1 MHSLFRFT
9 LPVIISLLIR
19 TDAKTYSAVELNR
32 KNLTDLYR
40 THVLTRPLMK
50 NFSHITI
57 AIGLGIIEV
66 SGIDPQR
73 QEIRL
78 NVNFELKWCDENL
91 QWNTTEQTCL
101 RRNRSEM
108 LFSADEIW
116 TPDIHV
122 LNGPSTEDKE
132 VKLRYPILAIC
143 NGIIRW
149 SYQQKLI
156 AFCEV
161 NVIHFPFD
169 RQHCTILLQ
178 STIYDSS
185 QLKLRSLY
193 NVVRLYN
200 YINTEWTISHAKID
214 ELNLYNTNHQN
225 NFSTLKI
232 ELELNRFSRFY
243 VLKII
248 IPFIIISSL
257 AVFSFCLP
265 TDSGEKVA
273 LTVSVLLSLTIYLQ
287 LISDYIPK
295 TERGICTLT
304 LFSNLMFLLVFLS
317 CIFNIFTIFVYYHEQ
332 NSYQRNLP
340 RRKKSVLFT
349 VHQSLIELNKQRW
362 TFLRKRQNIQNQ
374 LPEHTDIDAV
384 ELLHDIRSFRQSIT
398 NMFQRR
404 NSMIRSPSM
413 SLSTFEFRH
422 PLFYPQSKVKRSM
435 KTIAMFIDKILFVVY
450 LILVPM
456 SILILIHSSKQ
467 SYLDSLKRTNTT
479 NQLID
484 IRKATTDPVATFR
497 GCPT

>member
-1 MHSLFRFT
+1 M
-9 LPVIISLLIR
+9 
-19 TDAKTYSAVELNR
+19 
-32 KNLTDLYR
+32 
-40 THVLTRPLMK
+40 
-50 NFSHITI
+50 
-57 AIGLGIIEV
+57 
-66 SGIDPQR
+66 
-73 QEIRL
+73 
-78 NVNFELKWCDENL
+78 NVNFELKWCDVYL
-91 QWNTTEQTCL
+91 QWNTSEQACL

-108 LFSADEIW
+108 FFGAEEIW

-122 LNGPSTEDKE
+122 LNGPSSEEKHI
-132 VKLRYPILAIC
+132 KLRYPILVVC

-161 NVIHFPFD
+161 NVVHFPFD
-169 RQHCTILLQ
+169 RQHCKILLQ
-178 STIYDSS
+178 STIYDSN

-200 YINTEWTISHAKID
+200 YINTEWSISHAKIEEFD
-214 ELNLYNTNHQN
+214 LYNANHKS

-232 ELELNRFSRFY
+232 ELELHRFSRFY

-287 LISDYIPK
+287 LISEYIPK
-295 TERGICTLT
+295 TEEGICTLT

-317 CIFNIFTIFVYYHEQ
+317 CIFNIFTIFIYYHER
-332 NSYQRNLP
+332 NTYQRNLP

-349 VHQSLIELNKQRW
+349 VNKSLIELNKQRW
-362 TFLRKRQNIQNQ
+362 AFLRKRKNIQNH
-374 LPEHTDIDAV
+374 LPERTDVDAV
-384 ELLHDIRSFRQSIT
+384 ELLHDIRYFRQSLN
-398 NMFQRR
+398 NMFHRR
-404 NSMIRSPSM
+404 NSLFTSSSM
-413 SLSTFEFRH
+413 CLSSFDFRH
-422 PLFYPQSKVKRSM
+422 PVFYPTSTAKKSM
-435 KTIAMFIDKILFVVY
+435 KTIATVIDQILFVIY
-450 LILVPM
+450 LILVPF
-456 SILILIHSSKQ
+456 SIFILIHSSKQ

-484 IRKATTDPVATFR
+484 IRKSTTEPVPTFR
-497 GCPT
+497 GCPI